1 MKIGLYSV
9 TDKAIFDALNQNKIS
24 NEDMR
29 NLFFKRGILIST
41 KTQRKSLAID
51 FSKYYHGYK
60 DFQHLSDVLGSIGR
74 REKNTNNYIKT
85 SLDKS
90 EVESCIRNTLLELN
104 KEGDTTQIVATPNG
118 GFDIL
123 IKYVKLDYKLSEFRQ
138 SSTRE
143 ANIQIELLENNEYLV
158 RCPPNSKADE
168 FISILETKI
177 KEESDD
183 GDFSKDTISL
193 ESVKI
198 SSERTRFFME
208 LIHNMENHEF
218 VDVSDV
224 FISHPI
230 APEVERVSLSDD
242 DDDDDDDESSVPD
255 LGYHI
260 SKASLKG
267 RGVLESDE
275 LKDLLEKDFYIS
287 KIIWTIRNKN
297 YIDSDRIE
305 IEAQFLDS
313 DNCRVFSYLIRGYYQ
328 YISAGEYN
336 KNRKSFDTV
345 SERELSKLLEKTAK
359 NISDKIVK
367 DNLITRADTK
377 GA

>member
-1 MKIGLYSV
+1 MKVGLYSV

-74 REKNTNNYIKT
+74 REKSTNNYIKT
-85 SLDKS
+85 ALDKNDF
-90 EVESCIRNTLLELN
+90 EACIRNTLSELN
-104 KEGDTTQIVATPNG
+104 KEGDTTKIVATPNG

-123 IKYVKLDYKLSEFRQ
+123 VKYVKLDYKLSEFRQ

-143 ANIQIELLENNEYLV
+143 ANIQIELLQNNEYLV

-168 FISILETKI
+168 FITILETKI
-177 KEESDD
+177 KEESDNN
-183 GDFSKDTISL
+183 DFSNDTITL

-208 LIHNMENHEF
+208 LIHNMEHHEF
-218 VDVSDV
+218 IDVSDV
-224 FISHPI
+224 FISHPVSL
-230 APEVERVSLSDD
+230 EVERVSLSDED
-242 DDDDDDDESSVPD
+242 EKDDEESPTPD

-275 LKDLLEKDFYIS
+275 LKDLLDKDFYIS
-287 KIIWTIRNKN
+287 KVIWTIKDKN
-297 YIDSDRIE
+297 YIDSDMIE
-305 IEAQFLDS
+305 IEAQFSDS
-313 DNCRVFSYLIRGYYQ
+313 DNCRIFSYLIRGYYP
-328 YISAGEYN
+328 YISIGEYN
-336 KNRKSFDTV
+336 KNRKTFDTV
-345 SERELSKLLEKTAK
+345 RERELSKLLEKTAK
-359 NISDKIVK
+359 EISDKIVK
-367 DNLITRADTK
+367 DNLTTRADIK

>member
-74 REKNTNNYIKT
+74 REKSTNNYIKT
-85 SLDKS
+85 DLDKNDF
-90 EVESCIRNTLLELN
+90 EACIRNTLSELN
-104 KEGDTTQIVATPNG
+104 KEGDTTKIIETPNG

-123 IKYVKLDYKLSEFRQ
+123 VKYVKLDYKLSEFRQ

-158 RCPPNSKADE
+158 RCPPNSKSDE
-168 FISILETKI
+168 FMTILEKKI
-177 KEESDD
+177 KEESDNN
-183 GDFSKDTISL
+183 DFSNDTITL
-193 ESVKI
+193 ESVKL

-208 LIHNMENHEF
+208 LIHNMEHHEF

-224 FISHPI
+224 FISHPVSL
-230 APEVERVSLSDD
+230 EVERASLSDD
-242 DDDDDDDESSVPD
+242 NEKEDEESSTPD

-275 LKDLLEKDFYIS
+275 LKDLLDKDFYIS
-287 KIIWTIRNKN
+287 KVIWTIKNKN
-297 YIDSDRIE
+297 YIDSDMIE
-305 IEAQFLDS
+305 IEAQFSDS
-313 DNCRVFSYLIRGYYQ
+313 DNCRIFSYLIRGYYP
-328 YISAGEYN
+328 YVSIGEYN
-336 KNRKSFDTV
+336 KNRKAFDTV
-345 SERELSKLLEKTAK
+345 RERELSKLLEKTAK
-359 NISDKIVK
+359 EISDRIVK
-367 DNLITRADTK
+367 DNLTTRADIK
-377 GA
+377 EA

>member
-74 REKNTNNYIKT
+74 REKSTNNYIKT
-85 SLDKS
+85 ALDKNDF
-90 EVESCIRNTLLELN
+90 EACIRNTLSELN
-104 KEGDTTQIVATPNG
+104 KEGDTTKIVATPNG

-123 IKYVKLDYKLSEFRQ
+123 VKYVKLDYKLSEFRQ

-158 RCPPNSKADE
+158 RCPPNSKSDE
-168 FISILETKI
+168 FMAILETKI
-177 KEESDD
+177 KEESDNN
-183 GDFSKDTISL
+183 DFSNDTITL
-193 ESVKI
+193 ESVKL

-208 LIHNMENHEF
+208 LIHNMEHHEF
-218 VDVSDV
+218 IDVSDV
-224 FISHPI
+224 FISHPVSL
-230 APEVERVSLSDD
+230 EVERASLSDD
-242 DDDDDDDESSVPD
+242 NEKDDEESSAPD

-275 LKDLLEKDFYIS
+275 LKDLLDKDFYIS
-287 KIIWTIRNKN
+287 KVIWTIKNKN
-297 YIDSDRIE
+297 YIDSDMIE
-305 IEAQFLDS
+305 IEAQFSDS
-313 DNCRVFSYLIRGYYQ
+313 DNCRIFSYLIRGYYP
-328 YISAGEYN
+328 YISIGEYN
-336 KNRKSFDTV
+336 KNRKAFDIV
-345 SERELSKLLEKTAK
+345 RERELSKLLEKTAK
-359 NISDKIVK
+359 EISDRIVK
-367 DNLITRADTK
+367 DNLTTRADIK

>member
-74 REKNTNNYIKT
+74 REKSTNNYIKT
-85 SLDKS
+85 DLDKNDF
-90 EVESCIRNTLLELN
+90 EACIRNTLSELN
-104 KEGDTTQIVATPNG
+104 KEGDTTKIIETPNG

-123 IKYVKLDYKLSEFRQ
+123 VKYVKLDYKLSEFRQ

-158 RCPPNSKADE
+158 RCPPNSKSDE
-168 FISILETKI
+168 FMTILETKI
-177 KEESDD
+177 KEESDNN
-183 GDFSKDTISL
+183 DFSNDTITL
-193 ESVKI
+193 ESVKV

-208 LIHNMENHEF
+208 LIHNMKHHEF

-224 FISHPI
+224 FISHPVSL
-230 APEVERVSLSDD
+230 EVERASLSDD
-242 DDDDDDDESSVPD
+242 NEKDDEESSTPD

-275 LKDLLEKDFYIS
+275 LKDLLDKDFYIS
-287 KIIWTIRNKN
+287 KVIWTIKNKN
-297 YIDSDRIE
+297 YIDSDMIE
-305 IEAQFLDS
+305 IEAQFSDS
-313 DNCRVFSYLIRGYYQ
+313 DNCRIFSYLIRGYYP
-328 YISAGEYN
+328 YISIGEYN
-336 KNRKSFDTV
+336 KNRKAFDTV
-345 SERELSKLLEKTAK
+345 RERELSKLLEKTAK
-359 NISDKIVK
+359 EISDRIVK
-367 DNLITRADTK
+367 DNLTTRADIK